1 MPRFVVL
8 THDHP
13 FPHWDFMLEE
23 GDHLRTWRILVSPAS
38 SGTVAAELLGDHRL
52 HYLEYE
58 GPVSRDRGH
67 VKRWDAGQFT
77 IQEWTDKRVALRLEG
92 RILNG
97 LVVLQADDASNQWT
111 FRIDPD

>member
-13 FPHWDFMLEE
+13 FPHWDFMLED
-23 GDHLRTWRILVSPAS
+23 GGCLRTWRILESP
-38 SGTVAAELLGDHRL
+38 SGPGPVAAERLADHRL
-52 HYLEYE
+52 RYLDYE

-67 VKRWDAGQFT
+67 VKRWDAGQYAVE
-77 IQEWTDKRVALRLEG
+77 EWTAKRVAVRLHG

-97 LVVLQADDASNQWT
+97 LAVLEAGEEPKQWT
-111 FRIDPD
+111 FCVEQV